1 MSFIKRRNVGVHPN
15 YAKNT
20 SGANPRV
27 LSNIPFVKIPVAM
40 QIGPPPKVCVAKGD
54 KVLVGQM
61 IAKPEAAM
69 SVPVHASVSGEVID
83 IVSEV
88 QSNGRPCDVV
98 VIKNDKRFS
107 PDPELKAPVIESKA
121 DFLAAVQASG
131 LVGLG
136 GAGFPTHIKLNPPA
150 DKKIDYL
157 LVNGMECEPYI
168 TSDDWLMQNRAE
180 LIFRGISE
188 VLRWCEIPQCIVGL
202 ESNTPDALKAMQKV
216 WETRPDTDKI
226 KIVSLPAVYPQGAEK
241 VLITSLTG
249 RKVPPKSLPHDVGC
263 LVMNVAS
270 LAHIATYLETG
281 MPLVRRLLTLDGP
294 ALNRSGL
301 YDTPI
306 GSSISDLLDFAGG
319 LVKVAEKVIMGGPM
333 MGVAVS
339 RLDSP
344 ILKMNNAILVFDH
357 EMADLP
363 EEGPCIH
370 CGRCALHCPMHLM
383 PTMLD
388 KYARKFDAE
397 QLLLFDVNECIEC
410 GACTYICPA
419 KRYLVQNIRVGKQI
433 VRDYQAAAK
442 AQPAKEAK

>member
-1 MSFIKRRNVGVHPN
+1 MSFFKRRNVGVHPV

-27 LSNIPFVKIPVAM
+27 LSNISQVKIPVSM
-40 QIGPPPKVCVAKGD
+40 QIGPPPQVCVAKGD
-54 KVLVGQM
+54 QVKVGQL
-61 IAKPEAAM
+61 IAKPEAPM

-88 QSNGRPCDVV
+88 QANGRPCDVV

-107 PDPELKAPVIESKA
+107 PAPDLEAPVVNSKE
-121 DFLAAVQASG
+121 DFLAAVRASG

-150 DKKIDYL
+150 DKPIDFL

-168 TSDDWLMQNRAE
+168 TSDDWLMQNRAKE
-180 LIFRGISE
+180 IFEGISQ
-188 VLRWCEIPQCIVGL
+188 VLRWCQIPQAIIGL
-202 ESNTPDALKAMQKV
+202 ENNTPEALAALQK
-216 WETRPDTDKI
+216 ELATRPDKDKI

-249 RKVPPKSLPHDVGC
+249 RQVPPQGLPHDVGC

-270 LAHIATYLETG
+270 LAHIASYLENG

-306 GSSISDLLDFAGG
+306 GSSIADLLDFAGG
-319 LVKVAEKVIMGGPM
+319 LVKVADKVIMGGPM

-339 RLDSP
+339 RLDAP

-357 EMADLP
+357 ETAKLP

-388 KYARKFDAE
+388 KYARKNDAE
-397 QLLLFDVNECIEC
+397 HLALFDVNECIEC

-433 VRDYQAAAK
+433 VRNYQAAAQ
-442 AQPAKEAK
+442 AQQTKEAK